1 MPLAVGRRRCDRS
14 GPQRESALTLFDL
27 SRRGLIS
34 ATGAL
39 IAAPA
44 VLRAAALKPEF
55 VTTLTAQGTLRGQR
69 QGGVDLYRG
78 VPYGGDVSGI
88 RRFLPA
94 APTPPW
100 RGVRDALTLG
110 PPSIQPAGGTYG
122 VNEPAPDENCLV
134 LNVWAPA
141 GGGGKRPVMFYAHGG
156 GFTSGSAGS
165 VSQDASN
172 LAREADV
179 VVVASNHRLGLLG
192 YLYLG
197 ELGGGTYDRSGNQGM
212 WDLRLALKWV
222 RDNIT
227 AFGGDPDNVM
237 LFGESGGGA
246 KTACL
251 YAMPSA
257 APMFAKAA
265 IQSGPA
271 TRIGR
276 SEVAARTTRQ
286 VLAALGLQPADWK
299 ALLTAPAADLLKAQ
313 QAVAAR
319 YRPSPG
325 GWRGIAD
332 FGAGGYGP
340 ILDAE
345 LLPHDPFDP
354 AAPDS
359 ARDKPL
365 ITGWIDSEATFFAW
379 SGHDAAAF
387 SLDAAQLR
395 ARLKPELGPAYD
407 GILAAYRQDRPD
419 AGPSELYLA
428 IQSARIMGLGTL
440 AIAERKAAQHAA
452 PVYYYNLAYRSNF
465 KLPGL
470 GREAGAMHAIDIPL
484 VFDNPN
490 APGLLGDRP
499 DRIQAARHMSQFWT
513 SFTRTGRPIA
523 DGQPEWRP
531 YSARDRAA
539 MVIDADCQLVID
551 RHRAER
557 IAWETLT
564 PVV

>member
-1 MPLAVGRRRCDRS
+1 MTHS
-14 GPQRESALTLFDL
+14 SL
-27 SRRGLIS
+27 SRRGVVAAAGGLIP
-34 ATGAL
+34 
-39 IAAPA
+39 APG
-44 VLRAAALKPEF
+44 VMRAAETRPEF
-55 VTTLTAQGTLRGQR
+55 VTTLTALGTLRGLR
-69 QGGVDLYRG
+69 SHGVEIYRG
-78 VPYGGDVSGI
+78 IPYGGDVSGV
-88 RRFLPA
+88 RRFVPA
-94 APTPPW
+94 APVAPW

-110 PPSIQPAGGTYG
+110 APSIQPASGLHG
-122 VNEPAPDENCLV
+122 VDEPAPDENCLF
-134 LNVWAPA
+134 LNIWAPA
-141 GGGGKRPVMFYAHGG
+141 GAGSKRPVMFYSHGG
-156 GFTSGSAGS
+156 AFTTGSAGS
-165 VSQDASN
+165 TSQDASN
-172 LAREADV
+172 LAREYDV

-212 WDLRLALKWV
+212 WDIRLALKWV

-271 TRIGR
+271 TRVGTA
-276 SEVAARTTRQ
+276 ETAAKTTRL

-299 ALLTAPAADLLKAQ
+299 TLLTAPAADILKAQ
-313 QAVAAR
+313 NTVIAQHPAG
-319 YRPSPG
+319 PG
-325 GWRGIAD
+325 GWRGIDD
-332 FGAGGYGP
+332 FAPGGWGP
-340 ILDAE
+340 ILDSE
-345 LLPHDPFDP
+345 LLPHHPFDP
-354 AAPDS
+354 AAPAT

-379 SGHDAAAF
+379 AGGDKAAF
-387 SLDAAQLR
+387 SLDEAQLR
-395 ARLKPELGPAYD
+395 ARLKPELGPAYE
-407 GILAAYRQDRPD
+407 GVLAAYRQDRPG
-419 AGPSELYLA
+419 ATPSELYLA

-452 PVYYYNLAYRSNF
+452 PVYYYNLAYRSNL

-470 GREAGAMHAIDIPL
+470 QVGGVGVEAGAMHAIDIAL
-484 VFDNPN
+484 VFDNPVG
-490 APGLLGDRP
+490 AALLGDRP
-499 DRIQAARHMSQFWT
+499 ERIQAARHMSQFWT
-513 SFTRTGRPIA
+513 SFAHTSRPVA

-531 YSARDRAA
+531 YTAADRAT
-539 MVIDADCQLVID
+539 MVIDADCQVVTD
-551 RHRAER
+551 RHKAER
-557 IAWETLT
+557 VAWETLT